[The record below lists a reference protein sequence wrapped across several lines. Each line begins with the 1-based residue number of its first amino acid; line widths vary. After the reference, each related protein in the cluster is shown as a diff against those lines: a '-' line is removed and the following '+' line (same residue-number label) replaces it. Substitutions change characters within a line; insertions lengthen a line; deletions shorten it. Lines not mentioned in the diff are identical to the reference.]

1 MATVKGQNLRVLL
14 GSSTSNLKCV
24 AAAQSCSLRVD
35 AVAESS
41 GSKDVANDW
50 DTKEITRIDWEVTVE
65 ALVTLGTDSTG
76 TQLQNLTVGNTYT
89 LRLSQTSG
97 SQNRSQVANRLQL
110 TGRAILTDLQVTS
123 QNDQQS
129 TYTAKFIGT
138 SDITQHQ

>member
-1 MATVKGQNLRVLL
+1 MLL